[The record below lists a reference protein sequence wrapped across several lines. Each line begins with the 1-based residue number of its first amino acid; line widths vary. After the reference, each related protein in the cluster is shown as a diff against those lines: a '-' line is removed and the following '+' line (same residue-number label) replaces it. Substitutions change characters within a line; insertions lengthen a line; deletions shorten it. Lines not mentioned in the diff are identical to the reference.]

1 MAGCA
6 PTVVPATI
14 EQMRTTT
21 EPDERYAS
29 AGPALAGFF
38 AQIGRIPLLTAAEEV
53 ALAKRIERGDTEARR
68 RMIEANLRLVVSI
81 AKRYAG
87 RGVPFADLVQE
98 GAIGLSR
105 AVDKFDWRLG
115 NRFSTYATWWI
126 RQSLRRALTNQAR
139 TIRLPS
145 HVVERRLALAQAS
158 ERLTREL
165 RRTPTPSELSAATNI
180 AVGDVVAAL
189 EAPEVLTSLDE
200 PIGRDV
206 AMLNA
211 FVRDPAVVDSSDMLD
226 AAVRAADVR
235 AAVRRLPERQRTVID
250 RHFGLTRPP
259 ETLAEIGR
267 ELGVTRERV
276 RQVERDALEAL
287 QLALEGQALDDGSSV
302 PHVEAA

>member
-1 MAGCA
+1 
-6 PTVVPATI
+6 
-14 EQMRTTT
+14 
-21 EPDERYAS
+21 
-29 AGPALAGFF
+29 
-38 AQIGRIPLLTAAEEV
+38 
-53 ALAKRIERGDTEARR
+53 
-68 RMIEANLRLVVSI
+68 
-81 AKRYAG
+81 
-87 RGVPFADLVQE
+87 
-98 GAIGLSR
+98 LSR

-115 NRFSTYATWWI
+115 NRFSTYAIWWI

-139 TIRLPS
+139 AIRLRS
-145 HVVERRLALAQAS
+145 HVVERRLALAS

-165 RRTPTPSELSAATNI
+165 GRTPTPSELSAATDI
-180 AVGDVVAAL
+180 AVRDVAAAL

-211 FVRDPAVVDSSDMLD
+211 LVRDPAVVDSSDMLD

-250 RHFGLTRPP
+250 RHFGLTTAP

-276 RQVERDALEAL
+276 RHIERDALEAL
-287 QLALEGQALDDGSSV
+287 QVALEGQALDDGSSA
-302 PHVEAA
+302 PHAEAA